1 MNLAAE
7 RTEFWSVIPKGCG
20 KESASTPALNTLWD
34 VKGEAGHPPSA
45 PQLIRG
51 HCKGQRRT
59 QSATS

>member
-7 RTEFWSVIPKGCG
+7 HTEFWSVTPKGCG
-20 KESASTPALNTLWD
+20 KETASTPALNTLWD
-34 VKGEAGHPPSA
+34 VEGEASCPPSA
-45 PQLIRG
+45 LQLIHG